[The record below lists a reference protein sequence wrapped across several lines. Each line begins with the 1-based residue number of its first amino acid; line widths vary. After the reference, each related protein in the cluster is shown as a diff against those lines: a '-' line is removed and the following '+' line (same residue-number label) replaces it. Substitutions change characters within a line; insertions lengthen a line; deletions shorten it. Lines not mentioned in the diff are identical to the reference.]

1 VRSTVDWRPTS
12 GYDRTMY
19 PILLQ
24 VPAKALFVVA
34 LVLAMVSFVRNQV
47 QRRRNPKQAASSTP
61 LLLVAG
67 AVALMGLRGGAWMPS
82 AALFSKPWLPVPIY
96 SYGVMLTTALV
107 VGWFLAMRLARHDG
121 IRSEDAGAIYMW
133 TAVWSIIGARLLYV
147 ITQLQEFSN
156 PVDIFMLNR
165 GGLVAY
171 GGMLGGFL
179 ASWYGCHRRK
189 IELLRWADVS
199 APSVVLGTAITR
211 VGCLLFGCD
220 YGKRSDLAWAI
231 RFPKDAPAWKDHLSL
246 HAISPES
253 AWSLPVH
260 PTQLYEVL
268 AGLSIF
274 GLLMLLRRVRKFS
287 GEVFLGWVLGYG
299 ILRPI
304 IEIYRGDDDR
314 GSVGGLSTSQFIG
327 IGSVV
332 AGIGLLVFLIKRYR
346 ADPAAQ
352 RLWLIPIPSQAKVEP
367 EERSRKRRKGR

>member
-1 VRSTVDWRPTS
+1 
-12 GYDRTMY
+12 MH
-19 PILLQ
+19 PILVQL
-24 VPAKALFVVA
+24 PAKALFVAA
-34 LVLAMVSFVRNQV
+34 LVLAVLSFARNKV
-47 QRRRNPKQAASSTP
+47 QRRRDPKVGPTSTP
-61 LLLVAG
+61 LLLLGDAW
-67 AVALMGLRGGAWMPS
+67 ALLGLRGGAWVPS
-82 AALFSKPWLPVPIY
+82 AAVFGKPWLPVPIF

-107 VGWFLAMRLARHDG
+107 TGWFLAMRLARKDG

-147 ITQLQEFSN
+147 ITQLQEFSS

-211 VGCLLFGCD
+211 MGCLLFGCD
-220 YGKRSDLAWAI
+220 YGKLSNAPWAI
-231 RFPKDAPAWKDHLSL
+231 RFPKDAPAWKDHVSMHLLSPD
-246 HAISPES
+246 A

-260 PTQLYEVL
+260 PTQIYESL
-268 AGLSIF
+268 AGLAIF
-274 GLLMLLRRVRKFS
+274 GLLMLLRRWRKFS

-314 GSVGGLSTSQFIG
+314 GSVGALSTSQL
-327 IGSVV
+327 
-332 AGIGLLVFLIKRYR
+332 IGLASVAAGLGLLIFLIKRYR
-346 ADPAAQ
+346 ADPSAA
-352 RLWLIPIPSQAKVEP
+352 RLWEIPVPSQVKVEP
-367 EERSRKRRKGR
+367 EARAQKRRKGR